1 MVASD
6 LTIRTAQ
13 ADLRISQTSGDGLP
27 VLLIHGSGAS
37 RKVFAR
43 QFESPLAAT
52 NRLIAFDLPGHGQSS
67 DARDP
72 STAYS
77 LPGLAILAGQVL
89 DRLGIGRAAVYGW
102 SLGGHVAI
110 ELASIHPA
118 VAGLMLSGAPPVA
131 KGLLEMLRGFHANWD
146 MLLASKKIYSERD
159 ASRFERLCFGET
171 GNPSFLQDILR
182 ADGRLRNAVSRSMM
196 SGEGANQKR
205 VVEDAEFPVAFVNGE
220 NDPFIRLGFFNTLNC
235 ASLWEEPI
243 VVEGAG
249 HAPFWE
255 RPDAFNPIFSRFL
268 NEVSAQE
275 ARGSEKLR
283 RRSA

>member
-1 MVASD
+1 
-6 LTIRTAQ
+6 
-13 ADLRISQTSGDGLP
+13 
-27 VLLIHGSGAS
+27 
-37 RKVFAR
+37 
-43 QFESPLAAT
+43 
-52 NRLIAFDLPGHGQSS
+52 
-67 DARDP
+67 
-72 STAYS
+72 
-77 LPGLAILAGQVL
+77 
-89 DRLGIGRAAVYGW
+89 
-102 SLGGHVAI
+102 
-110 ELASIHPA
+110 
-118 VAGLMLSGAPPVA
+118 
-131 KGLLEMLRGFHANWD
+131 
-146 MLLASKKIYSERD
+146 
-159 ASRFERLCFGET
+159 
-171 GNPSFLQDILR
+171 
-182 ADGRLRNAVSRSMM
+182 MM

-255 RPDAFNPIFSRFL
+255 RPDAFNAIFSRFL